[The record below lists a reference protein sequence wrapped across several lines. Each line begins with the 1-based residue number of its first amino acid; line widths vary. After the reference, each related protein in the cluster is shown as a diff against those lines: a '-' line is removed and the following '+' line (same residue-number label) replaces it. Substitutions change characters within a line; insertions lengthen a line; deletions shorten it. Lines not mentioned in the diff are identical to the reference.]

1 MASKESKID
10 TKLDY
15 LENTKLLIKQAMA
28 NKGIEVTDNTTFRT
42 YADLI
47 NNLIIGTDQSDAT
60 ATATDIVAGKIAY
73 NDNIKVV
80 GSLIEYATLS
90 SEALE
95 VVDDTSNSKFIA
107 KIQTDNRL
115 LLGENAEINVEIPYS
130 DLTDYEEALEQVDDI
145 LGINND

>member
-1 MASKESKID
+1 MSSDSSKMD
-10 TKLDY
+10 AKLDY
-15 LENTKLLIKQAMA
+15 LENTKLLIKQAML
-28 NKGIEVTDNTTFRT
+28 NKGIEVTDNTTFRN
-42 YADLI
+42 YANLI

-60 ATATDIVAGKIAY
+60 ATANDIVAGKIAY